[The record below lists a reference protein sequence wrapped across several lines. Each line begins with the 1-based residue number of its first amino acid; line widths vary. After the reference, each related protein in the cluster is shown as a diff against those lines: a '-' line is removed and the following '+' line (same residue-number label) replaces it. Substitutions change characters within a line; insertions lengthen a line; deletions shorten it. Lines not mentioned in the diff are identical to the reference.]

1 MPRLLATLFLS
12 LCVLT
17 GRTVA
22 QPDPVPDLILH
33 HTHILTM
40 AETPASAEAVAI
52 HDGKIL
58 ALGRN
63 AEILALRGPATEVRS
78 LRDKAVLPGFFS
90 GPTDLT
96 RALAR
101 AVMADCG
108 PPPIGRV
115 KSRVDVITELT
126 RKQVELG
133 SSPAEWLAGFGYWIP
148 ENPSELPLN
157 AESLDLG
164 FPDTPVYVL
173 LAAEQGAV
181 CNSQALSALGI
192 TPETADPAGGRI
204 GRRSAT
210 ADQWGVLWGTAWTQA
225 ARRIPAAAAREPATQ
240 LAALQRLCLAAGI
253 TTGWGGVV
261 DLATYQKLAQAER
274 NGELLLDFIVF
285 LDLREGENL
294 EAVLT
299 EIRAR
304 DATSP
309 LQVAGVAVA
318 SEAFEPTLPSAETRI
333 SSPGLRKQLQYRKT
347 IPMADAELG
356 RLLNRTLS
364 LELPVVIDCQ
374 SAEGLSVL
382 LRTLQRLDD
391 KSLLKGSLLRTHL
404 PLMAKDLELVSRSGL
419 VPAFD
424 TDAVLFD
431 PLVAQDQRSQDE
443 EVLGPLHQL
452 ALSRNV
458 EPALFSR
465 MSTTPR
471 SAITLWHSA
480 VNRLTLDDR
489 VLTGSQRITP
499 IQALRAMTVL
509 PAGLSQRAERMGRIL
524 PGMQADLIVLDRNPY
539 SIVPPRISRVQVLE
553 TYKSG
558 QKLFPK

>member
-1 MPRLLATLFLS
+1 
-12 LCVLT
+12 
-17 GRTVA
+17 
-22 QPDPVPDLILH
+22 
-33 HTHILTM
+33 
-40 AETPASAEAVAI
+40 
-52 HDGKIL
+52 
-58 ALGRN
+58 
-63 AEILALRGPATEVRS
+63 
-78 LRDKAVLPGFFS
+78 
-90 GPTDLT
+90 
-96 RALAR
+96 
-101 AVMADCG
+101 
-108 PPPIGRV
+108 
-115 KSRVDVITELT
+115 
-126 RKQVELG
+126 
-133 SSPAEWLAGFGYWIP
+133 
-148 ENPSELPLN
+148 
-157 AESLDLG
+157 
-164 FPDTPVYVL
+164 
-173 LAAEQGAV
+173 
-181 CNSQALSALGI
+181 
-192 TPETADPAGGRI
+192 
-204 GRRSAT
+204 
-210 ADQWGVLWGTAWTQA
+210 
-225 ARRIPAAAAREPATQ
+225 
-240 LAALQRLCLAAGI
+240 
-253 TTGWGGVV
+253 
-261 DLATYQKLAQAER
+261 KLAQAER

-356 RLLNRTLS
+356 RLLNRALS

-458 EPALFSR
+458 EPA
-465 MSTTPR
+465 
-471 SAITLWHSA
+471 
-480 VNRLTLDDR
+480 
-489 VLTGSQRITP
+489 
-499 IQALRAMTVL
+499 
-509 PAGLSQRAERMGRIL
+509 
-524 PGMQADLIVLDRNPY
+524 
-539 SIVPPRISRVQVLE
+539 
-553 TYKSG
+553 
-558 QKLFPK
+558 